1 MEKMGLNDIRE
12 AFLKFWESKGHYR
25 LKSFPLIP
33 QHDKSLLIINSGMAP
48 MKAFFDAAEYY
59 LQIEDFDPD
68 VQVIEN
74 HLL

>member
-1 MEKMGLNDIRE
+1 M
-12 AFLKFWESKGHYR
+12 
-25 LKSFPLIP
+25 
-33 QHDKSLLIINSGMAP
+33 Q
-48 MKAFFDAAEYY
+48 AFFDAAEYY